1 MIAAINMQW
10 QNHIHR
16 RRGRHRDHHHHH
28 HRHHH
33 HHLQPTS
40 NNQRRCL
47 GHDLGGQRGSQEPFE
62 RKHVVIVMDATKE
75 FSVETLEWVLK
86 NIPLETC
93 CTITLFGVK
102 PWLTFV
108 FSCKTDTDI
117 WTMNIEDLLNM
128 KGTDEWKNDARSQ
141 KAQALVDL
149 CLKYGVA
156 PQIES
161 GQGFPKRLLVL
172 ERITSAYATWVVFDR
187 HHNKKHIEYVAK
199 KVPCNILVMNNNGE
213 ADMIRGR
220 STTFESND
228 DSPTTLFTSSTIPTP
243 KLMLSDQYKRIL
255 NHTNA

>member
-16 RRGRHRDHHHHH
+16 RRRHKDRHCHHHV
-28 HRHHH
+28 
-33 HHLQPTS
+33 QPTS
-40 NNQRRCL
+40 KRRCL
-47 GHDLGGQRGSQEPFE
+47 GDDLCGPRGSREPFE
-62 RKHVVIVMDATKE
+62 RKHVVIVMDGTKE

-86 NIPLETC
+86 NIALEAC
-93 CTITLFGVK
+93 CTITLLGVK

-108 FSCKTDTDI
+108 FSCKADTDI
-117 WTMNIEDLLNM
+117 WTMNIEDLLNR
-128 KGTDEWKNDARSQ
+128 KDTEEWKNDPRSQ

-149 CLKYGVA
+149 CLKYGVMI
-156 PQIES
+156 QLHNFSYID
-161 GQGFPKRLLVL
+161 FVNL
-172 ERITSAYATWVVFDR
+172 IYR

-228 DSPTTLFTSSTIPTP
+228 DSPSLFSSSTIPTP
-243 KLMLSDQYKRIL
+243 KLILSHQYKRML
-255 NHTNA
+255 NHTSA